1 MFTYLSEFATGLYL
15 KCISTFTKIKAHYKF
30 ISANFY
36 HNFCIFKFFFVL
48 KTSIKQDL
56 FANNFILLVN
66 KLCFTFVFVLKTSIK
81 QDLFANNFILL
92 VNKLCFTFVFALKTN
107 VKSAFKHIFGSHYT
121 YYNQLPTKH
130 IANLKGCYQYADWFS

>member
-66 KLCFTFVFVLKTSIK
+66 KLCFTFVF
-81 QDLFANNFILL
+81 
-92 VNKLCFTFVFALKTN
+92 ALKTN

-130 IANLKGCYQYADWFS
+130 IANLKGCYRYADWFS